1 MWCCRQVAG
10 LSGLKVRFSAGSI
23 SVYRRFPFAVYLRCF
38 TGRLA
43 EKALTF
49 GYFNNFAT
57 ISQLQGILR

>member
-1 MWCCRQVAG
+1 
-10 LSGLKVRFSAGSI
+10 LKVRFSAGSI